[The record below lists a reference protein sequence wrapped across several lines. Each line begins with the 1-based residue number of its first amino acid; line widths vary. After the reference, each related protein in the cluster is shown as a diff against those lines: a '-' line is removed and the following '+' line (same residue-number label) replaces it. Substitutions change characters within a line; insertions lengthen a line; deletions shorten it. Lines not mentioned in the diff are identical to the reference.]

1 MKVYY
6 NKKLKY
12 LAARLRNNSTK
23 AEIKLWGYLKN
34 KQLMNYDFHRQ
45 KPIDA
50 YIVDFFCNKLNLAI
64 EVDGYTHE
72 FNEVFEKDNL
82 KAKRL
87 NKLGITVLRFSDKDV
102 INNIEGV
109 VAMIKQY
116 IEEAVKIYTP
126 LAPLNRREMR
136 SSITSNT
143 RDEVSKR
150 GLELEGK

>member
-45 KPIDA
+45 KPIDT

-87 NKLGITVLRFSDKDV
+87 NKLGITVLRFSDEEV
-102 INNIEGV
+102 INNTEGV
-109 VAMIKQY
+109 VVVIKEH
-116 IEEAVKIYTP
+116 IK
-126 LAPLNRREMR
+126 
-136 SSITSNT
+136 
-143 RDEVSKR
+143 
-150 GLELEGK
+150 ELEIRMDCALWTGQKFDQKVSELKGVKQGLNYAV

>member
-6 NKKLKY
+6 NKNLKN

-45 KPIDA
+45 KPIDT

-87 NKLGITVLRFSDKDV
+87 NKLGITVLRFSDEEV
-102 INNIEGV
+102 INNTEGV
-109 VAMIKQY
+109 VVVIKEH
-116 IEEAVKIYTP
+116 IKELEIRNTPPTP
-126 LAPLNRREMR
+126 LDRGEVKPQAPLNRGEDR
-136 SSITSNT
+136 N
-143 RDEVSKR
+143 
-150 GLELEGK
+150 LEKQ